1 MKRHLLFFAILL
13 FAVVPLFAQE
23 SGTLAGLVT
32 DPSGAGVANAPIVVT
47 NTTTGQ
53 IRQTQAN
60 ERGEYIIP
68 GLPAGPYTLRV
79 EATGFQRLERGGIT
93 VSSASTISV
102 NLSLV
107 VGATSE
113 TITVTEAASL
123 LQSQSGT
130 VSSLVDSKQMIA
142 LPLSTRNFTD
152 LVLLT
157 PGAHVGSAS
166 NLAEGGSA
174 YSLRGGANYSVNG
187 SIAAA
192 NGYLVDGIYDRN
204 QWLNTLVLVPIVDGI
219 QEYRVLTS
227 SYAAEYGEAAGA
239 ITTVTT
245 RSGSNA
251 FHGRV
256 WEFLRN
262 DVMNANNYFA
272 NQSNVRRAPYRRNV
286 FGAMLGGPIFRERTF
301 FFADYQGIRQSIGN
315 TVTSTIPTLG
325 QRQMVATGNFAP
337 LLLSGVQLYNP
348 YATTT
353 VGGVT
358 TRAPFPGNQ
367 IPTSLLNGPSA
378 KLFSLLPAPTNST
391 ATNNYTISPITTQP
405 TDQFDVRV
413 DQNLSKS
420 DRLFFKYSYDR
431 TNQRTPG
438 TILAVSNPPYT
449 IGSYVATNTANP
461 AAATEA
467 FAQSGTL
474 SYTKVLGA
482 NTVIQ
487 GRAAIIRWNSEAV
500 PIGADYATATAI
512 GIPGINYDHNSGG
525 LPAFTIT
532 GLTSLGDSSSWP
544 EIAHIT
550 TFQYDGDIT
559 HTTGSHTIKAGVLFL
574 RHRFNGFSAFP
585 VRGTYDFNGQFTR
598 QIGATNTT
606 TALADFALGAT
617 DSASRNIL
625 VGNFGM
631 RSFQLAPYIQDTWR
645 VTDRL
650 TLEYG
655 ARYEISAPP
664 YEVNNHWANLNIQTG
679 LLQVAGR
686 NGNGRRLRN
695 FDYKTFAPRAG
706 LSYSLGPSR
715 KTVIRAGFGAS
726 YVDTLAGGAQ
736 LYKNLPYYFSQ
747 VIATSS
753 TAPPVS
759 LLTDGFP
766 TPVAPD
772 PNNIAAISVG
782 SPTAWD
788 YNTRQTGVFQY
799 SAGVQQE
806 LRSDLIAEVNYVGT
820 RTQHLLINSLN
831 INQAVP
837 GSTAVATRRPYNSIN
852 PNLVNIAYRTSGG
865 DANYNSL
872 QVHVEKR
879 MSSGF
884 NFGASYTYSKYL
896 STYGN
901 PNGSGNNDI
910 QDARCVRCNYGRM
923 ADDLTH
929 TFVFN
934 HVYELPFGKGRKY
947 LNSGLSST
955 LLGGWDFSG
964 VWSLHSGSPF
974 TVFYGTNVSNS
985 SGGGT
990 QRPNRIG
997 SGKLSSGKSINKWF
1011 DTSAFVAPIIYT
1023 YGNSG
1028 TGILEGPGYFNV
1040 DLTLEKRFHFT
1051 ERYAFTLRGESFNT
1065 FNRANFNNPNAT
1077 IGTAQAGVIS
1087 STQSP
1092 RVLQVAA
1099 KIDF

>member
-1 MKRHLLFFAILL
+1 MKRHIFLLVVFLL
-13 FAVVPLFAQE
+13 GAAPLFAQE
-23 SGTLAGLVT
+23 SGTLAGLIT
-32 DPSGAGVANAPIVVT
+32 DPSGAGVVNANVVLT
-47 NTTTGQ
+47 STATGQ
-53 IRQTQAN
+53 QRTVQSN
-60 ERGEYIIP
+60 ERGEYSVP

-79 EATGFQRLERGGIT
+79 EATGFQRLERSGVT
-93 VSSASTISV
+93 VSSASTVSV
-102 NLSLV
+102 DLPLTI
-107 VGATSE
+107 GATSE

-130 VSSLVDSKQMIA
+130 VSSLVDSKQMVA

-166 NLAEGGSA
+166 NLSEGGSV

-187 SIAAA
+187 SLAAA
-192 NGYLVDGIYDRN
+192 NGYLIDGIYDRN
-204 QWLNTLVLVPIVDGI
+204 QWLNTLVLVPIVDSI

-227 SYAAEYGEAAGA
+227 SYTAEYGEAAGA

-245 RSGSNA
+245 RSGSNG

-262 DVMNANNYFA
+262 DVMNANTYFA
-272 NQSNVRRAPYRRNV
+272 NQANVKRAPYRRNV
-286 FGAMLGGPIFRERTF
+286 FGGMLGGPIFRDKTF

-315 TVTSTIPTLG
+315 TVTSTIPTLA
-325 QRQMVATGNFAP
+325 QRQMVATGNFAG
-337 LLLSGVQLYNP
+337 LGTQIYNP
-348 YATTT
+348 FSTTR

-358 TRAPFPGNQ
+358 TRAAFPGNQ
-367 IPTSLLNGPSA
+367 IPTTLLNGPSA
-378 KLFSLLPAPTNST
+378 KLFSLLPAPTNAN
-391 ATNNYTISPITTQP
+391 ATNNYTISPVTTQQ
-405 TDQFDVRV
+405 TNQFDVRI
-413 DQNLSKS
+413 DQNLSKA

-431 TNQRTPG
+431 TNQVAPG
-438 TILAVSNPPYT
+438 SVLTVANPPFT
-449 IGSYVATNTANP
+449 IGPYVASTTAN
-461 AAATEA
+461 AAASFEA
-467 FAQSGTL
+467 FAHSGTL
-474 SYTKVLGA
+474 SYTKVIGA
-482 NTVIQ
+482 QTLIQ
-487 GRAAIIRWNSEAV
+487 GRAAIIRWNSEAI
-500 PIGADYATATAI
+500 PTGASFASATAI
-512 GIPGINYDHNSGG
+512 GIPGINYNQNSGG
-525 LPAFTIT
+525 LPAFTIS
-532 GLTSLGDSSSWP
+532 GISSLGDSTSWP
-544 EIAHIT
+544 EIAHVT

-559 HTTGSHTIKAGVLFL
+559 RTAGSHTIKAGMLFL

-585 VRGTYDFNGQFTR
+585 TRGTYDFNGQFTR
-598 QIGATNTT
+598 QIGATTTT
-606 TALADFALGAT
+606 TALADYALGAT
-617 DSASRNIL
+617 DAATRNIL

-679 LLQVAGR
+679 LLMVAGL
-686 NGNGRRLRN
+686 NGNSRRLRN
-695 FDYKTFAPRAG
+695 IDYNTFAPRAG
-706 LSYSLGPSR
+706 LSYSIGASR
-715 KTVIRAGFGAS
+715 KTVLRAGFGAS
-726 YVDTLAGGAQ
+726 YVDTLVGGAQ
-736 LYKNLPYYFSQ
+736 MYKNLPYYFSQ
-747 VIATSS
+747 VVATSS
-753 TAPPVS
+753 AVPPVT
-759 LLTDGFP
+759 LLSDGFP

-788 YNTRQTGVFQY
+788 INTRQTGVFQY
-799 SAGVQQE
+799 SAGVQRE
-806 LRSDLIAEVNYVGT
+806 LRNDLIAEVNYVGT

-831 INQAVP
+831 LNQAVP
-837 GSTAVATRRPYNSIN
+837 GPTAVATRRPYNTIN
-852 PNLVNIAYRTSGG
+852 PNLVNVAYRTAAADS
-865 DANYNSL
+865 NYNSL

-884 NFGASYTYSKYL
+884 NFGLSYTYSKYL
-896 STYGN
+896 STFGN

-910 QDARCVRCNYGRM
+910 QDARCLRCNYGRM

-929 TFVFN
+929 TLVFN

-947 LNSGLSST
+947 LNSGVTST
-955 LLGGWDFSG
+955 VLGGWDFSG

-990 QRPNRIG
+990 QRPNRIA
-997 SGKLSSGKSINKWF
+997 SGKLSSGRSITKWF
-1011 DTSAFVAPIIYT
+1011 DTSAFVAPAVYT
-1023 YGNSG
+1023 FGNSG

-1040 DLTLEKRFHFT
+1040 DLTLEKRFHIT

-1077 IGTAQAGVIS
+1077 IGTAQAGVIN

-1092 RVLQVAA
+1092 RVLQLAA

>member
-1 MKRHLLFFAILL
+1 MKKVVLAVAIAMLGI
-13 FAVVPLFAQE
+13 FPVFAQE
-23 SGTLAGLVT
+23 SGTLAGLIT
-32 DPSGAGVANAPIVVT
+32 DPTGAAVANASVVLV
-47 NTTTGQ
+47 NTATGQ
-53 IRQTQAN
+53 QRKLQAGD
-60 ERGEYIIP
+60 RGEFTIP
-68 GLPAGPYTLRV
+68 GLSAGAYSIGV
-79 EATGFQRLERGGIT
+79 EAKGFQRLERSGIT
-93 VSSASTISV
+93 VSSATTISV
-102 NLSLV
+102 NLEMTIGS
-107 VGATSE
+107 TSE
-113 TITVTEAASL
+113 TITVTGAASL

-130 VSSLVDSKQMIA
+130 VSSLVDSKQMVA

-192 NGYLVDGIYDRN
+192 NSYLIDGIYDRN

-227 SYAAEYGEAAGA
+227 SYNPEYGEAAGA

-245 RSGSNA
+245 RSGTNA

-262 DVMNANNYFA
+262 DVMNANTFFA
-272 NQSNVRRAPYRRNV
+272 NQNNVKRAPYRRNV
-286 FGAMLGGPIFRERTF
+286 FGGMIGGPVFRDRTF
-301 FFADYQGIRQSIGN
+301 FFGDYQGIRQSIGN
-315 TVTSTIPTLG
+315 TVTSTIPTLA
-325 QRQMVATGNFAP
+325 QRQMVATGNFAG
-337 LLLSGVQLYNP
+337 LGTQIYNP
-348 YATTT
+348 YSTTT
-353 VGGVT
+353 SGGVT
-358 TRAPFPGNQ
+358 TRNPFPGNQ
-367 IPTSLLNGPSA
+367 IPTNLLDVPA
-378 KLFSLLPAPTNST
+378 LRLFSLLPAPTNGNT
-391 ATNNYTISPITTQP
+391 TNNYVISPVTTQE
-405 TDQFDVRV
+405 TNQFDVRV
-413 DQNLSKS
+413 DQNLFKA
-420 DRLFFKYSYDR
+420 DRLFFKYSFDH
-431 TNQRTPG
+431 TKQVAPG
-438 TILAVSNPPYT
+438 AVLTVANPPYAV
-449 IGSYVATNTANP
+449 GPYVSSTTASNDLS
-461 AAATEA
+461 TDA

-474 SYTKVLGA
+474 SYNKIIGA
-482 NTVIQ
+482 NTLIQ

-500 PIGADYATATAI
+500 PLGSSYAAATAI
-512 GIPGINYDHNSGG
+512 GIPGINFSPNSGG
-525 LPAFTIT
+525 LPGFTIS
-532 GLTSLGDSSSWP
+532 GLTALGDSTSWP
-544 EIAHIT
+544 EVAHIT
-550 TFQYDGDIT
+550 TFQYDGDVT
-559 HTTGSHTIKAGVLFL
+559 HTFGSHTIKAGVLFL
-574 RHRFNGFSAFP
+574 RHRFNGYSAFP
-585 VRGTYDFNGQFTR
+585 TRGTYDFNGQFTR
-598 QIGATNTT
+598 QIGGTT
-606 TALADFALGAT
+606 SATALADFALGVT
-617 DSASRNIL
+617 DSATRNIL

-631 RSFQLAPYIQDTWR
+631 RTFQLAPYVQDTWR

-664 YEVNNHWANLNIQTG
+664 YEVNNHWANLDIRTG
-679 LLQVAGR
+679 LLRVAGL
-686 NGNGRRLRN
+686 NGNDRRLRN
-695 FDYKTFAPRAG
+695 FDYDTFAPRAG
-706 LSYSLGPSR
+706 VSYSVGASR
-715 KTVIRAGFGAS
+715 KTVLRAGFGAS

-747 VIATSS
+747 TITTSS
-753 TAPPVS
+753 AAPPVARLS
-759 LLTDGFP
+759 DGFP

-788 YNTRQTGVFQY
+788 VNLRQTGVFQY
-799 SAGVQQE
+799 NAGVQRE
-806 LRSDLIAEVNYVGT
+806 LRNDLIAEINYVGT

-831 INQAVP
+831 LNQAVP
-837 GSTAVATRRPYNSIN
+837 GAAALATRRPYFSIN
-852 PNLVNIAYRTSGG
+852 PNLVNVAYRTSAG

-872 QVHVEKR
+872 QIHVEKR
-879 MSSGF
+879 MSGGL

-910 QDARCVRCNYGRM
+910 QDATCIRCNYGRM
-923 ADDLTH
+923 ADDLRH

-934 HVYELPFGKGRKY
+934 HVYELPFGRGRKY
-947 LNSGLSST
+947 LNSGIAAT

-974 TVFYGTNVSNS
+974 TVFYGSNVSNS

-990 QRPNRIG
+990 QRPNRIA
-997 SGKLSSGKSINKWF
+997 SGKLSSGKTITKWF
-1011 DTSAFVAPIIYT
+1011 DTSAFVAPAIYT

-1028 TGILEGPGYFNV
+1028 SGILEGPGYFNV
-1040 DLTLEKRFHFT
+1040 DLTLEKQFHIT
-1051 ERYAFTLRGESFNT
+1051 ERYVVTLRGESFNT

-1077 IGTAQAGVIS
+1077 IGTPLAGVIS
-1087 STQSP
+1087 STQQP

>member
-1 MKRHLLFFAILL
+1 MNRQILWFTIFL
-13 FAVVPLFAQE
+13 FAAIPLFAQE
-23 SGTLAGLVT
+23 SGALAGLVT
-32 DPSGAGVANAPIVVT
+32 DSSGAGVANASIVAI
-47 NTTTGQ
+47 NTATGQ
-53 IRQTQAN
+53 RRKAQAN
-60 ERGEYIIP
+60 ERGEYSVP

-79 EATGFQRLERGGIT
+79 EATGFQRLERSGVT
-93 VSSASTISV
+93 VNSASTASV

-113 TITVTEAASL
+113 TITVTEAVSL

-130 VSSLVDSKQMIA
+130 VSSLVDSKQMVA

-187 SIAAA
+187 SLAAA
-192 NGYLVDGIYDRN
+192 NGYLIDGIYDRN
-204 QWLNTLVLVPIVDGI
+204 QWLNTLVLVPIVDSI

-251 FHGRV
+251 FHGRA

-262 DVMNANNYFA
+262 DVMNANTYFA
-272 NQSNVRRAPYRRNV
+272 NQSNVKRAPYRRNV
-286 FGAMLGGPIFRERTF
+286 FGAMLGGPIIRDETF

-315 TVTSTIPTLG
+315 TVTSTLPTLS
-325 QRQMVATGNFAP
+325 QRQMVATGNFAG
-337 LLLSGVQLYNP
+337 LGTQIYNP
-348 YATTT
+348 YSTTT

-358 TRAPFPGNQ
+358 SRAPFLGNQ
-367 IPTSLLNGPSA
+367 IPTALLNGPSA
-378 KLFSLLPAPTNST
+378 KLFSLLPAPTNANS
-391 ATNNYTISPITTQP
+391 TNNYTISPVTTQP

-413 DQNLSKS
+413 DQALSKS

-431 TNQRTPG
+431 TNQLTPG
-438 TILAVSNPPYT
+438 SILTVANPPYT
-449 IGSYVATNTANP
+449 IGPYVASTTANA

-474 SYTKVLGA
+474 SYTKVIGA
-482 NTVIQ
+482 NTLIQ
-487 GRAAIIRWNSEAV
+487 GRAAIIRWNSEAL
-500 PIGADYATATAI
+500 PTGAAFTSATAI
-512 GIPGINYDHNSGG
+512 GIPGINYNLNSGG

-532 GLTSLGDSSSWP
+532 GLSSLGDSTSWP

-559 HTTGSHTIKAGVLFL
+559 HTTGSHTIKAGMLFL

-585 VRGTYDFNGQFTR
+585 TRGTYDFNGQFTR
-598 QIGATNTT
+598 QIGATVTT

-617 DSASRNIL
+617 DSATRNIL
-625 VGNFGM
+625 DGNFGM

-679 LLQVAGR
+679 QLLVAGL

-695 FDYKTFAPRAG
+695 IDYNTFAPRAG
-706 LSYSLGPSR
+706 LSYSVGPSR
-715 KTVIRAGFGAS
+715 KTVVRAGFGAS

-747 VIATSS
+747 VIATNSA
-753 TAPPVS
+753 APPVA

-766 TPVAPD
+766 TPIAPD

-788 YNTRQTGVFQY
+788 FNTRQTGVFQY
-799 SAGVQQE
+799 SAGVQRE
-806 LRSDLIAEVNYVGT
+806 IRADLIAEVNYVGT

-837 GSTAVATRRPYNSIN
+837 GATAVAIRRPYYTIN
-852 PNLVNIAYRTSGG
+852 PNLVNVAYRTGAADS
-865 DANYNSL
+865 NYNSL

-884 NFGASYTYSKYL
+884 NFGLSYTYSKYL
-896 STYGN
+896 STFGN

-910 QDARCVRCNYGRM
+910 QDARCLRCNYGRM

-947 LNSGLSST
+947 LNSGFSST

-964 VWSLHSGSPF
+964 VWSVHSGSPF

-990 QRPNRIG
+990 QRPNRIA
-997 SGKLSSGKSINKWF
+997 SGKLSSGKSITKWF
-1011 DTSAFVAPIIYT
+1011 DTSAFVAPTVYT
-1023 YGNSG
+1023 FGDSG

-1077 IGTAQAGVIS
+1077 IGTAQAGVIN

-1092 RVLQVAA
+1092 RVLQIAA